1 MFWTKIVNTLE
12 ESIKHN
18 WNAKEHVKYDLE
30 ARRQEPKAKLD
41 RVKPK
46 YRPKNDEKPQ
56 HELFWRGVPN
66 NVEGIGGACDVG
78 LVVELK

>member
-1 MFWTKIVNTLE
+1 MLSYFERIGWYGFSNNLPKSSLSVMFWTKIVNTLE

-56 HELFWRGVPN
+56 HELF
-66 NVEGIGGACDVG
+66 
-78 LVVELK
+78 

>member
-1 MFWTKIVNTLE
+1 MLSYFERIGWYGFSNNLPNTSLSVMFWTKIVNTLE

-18 WNAKEHVKYDLE
+18 WNAKERVKCDLD

-56 HELFWRGVPN
+56 HELF
-66 NVEGIGGACDVG
+66 
-78 LVVELK
+78 